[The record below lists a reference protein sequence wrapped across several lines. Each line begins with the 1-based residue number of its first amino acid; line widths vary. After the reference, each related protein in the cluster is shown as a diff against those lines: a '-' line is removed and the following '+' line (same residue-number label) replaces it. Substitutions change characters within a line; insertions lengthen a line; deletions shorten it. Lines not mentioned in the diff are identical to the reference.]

1 MIQASRVQLNN
12 TSYVYCFT
20 CSPPKVKFPAITIYL
35 TPSTPLSTS
44 QQLFYLGAILKE
56 RGKMQNIIVQYL
68 SWIGPNFPPERKPLL
83 RTVFLTLW
91 DSPRIF
97 KSSLCPIALG
107 LESRTAM
114 APSKKPRHGQE
125 EGWAT
130 DPDGTWGYSGRV
142 RLHDPVTAPGIFR
155 PLI

>member
-1 MIQASRVQLNN
+1 MVNKMIQASRVQLNN

-20 CSPPKVKFPAITIYL
+20 CSPPKVKFRAITKYL
-35 TPSTPLSTS
+35 IPSTPLSTS

-68 SWIGPNFPPERKPLL
+68 SWIGPNFPLERKPLL
-83 RTVFLTLW
+83 WTVFLTLW

-114 APSKKPRHGQE
+114 APSKKTQTRP
-125 EGWAT
+125 
-130 DPDGTWGYSGRV
+130 GR
-142 RLHDPVTAPGIFR
+142 RLSHR
-155 PLI
+155 P